1 MKQNNCKSE
10 NVRCPLH
17 YPQGGF
23 HSLIPFP
30 LNHFTF
36 PIPIPCP
43 SEFRNEYGDEIRSF
57 DSEQSERLF
66 ARDAGY
72 QTFAQPVGA
81 RTPHHRLVFGQQ
93 PR

>member
-1 MKQNNCKSE
+1 MKQRKRKREPSAPGRGGKLAAAS
-10 NVRCPLH
+10 RCPLH

-57 DSEQSERLF
+57 NSKQSERPF

-72 QTFAQPVGA
+72 
-81 RTPHHRLVFGQQ
+81 
-93 PR
+93 